1 MLRITSVVCF
11 LLASA
16 ALAAEPEGDLKA
28 FQGTWVLAEA
38 TLAGRDHSDDFK
50 AMKLTVT
57 GEKYEVG
64 FGMVSDKGTIKLDS
78 AKKPKLIDLTTTKEG
93 AFKGHTL
100 PGIYE
105 LKDDTIV
112 LCLEAEK
119 TDRPTK
125 FEAPEKTRIM
135 LFTFKREKK

>member
-1 MLRITSVVCF
+1 MLRFVSIACF
-11 LLASA
+11 VFASA

-28 FQGTWVLAEA
+28 LQGTWVLAEA
-38 TLAGRDHSDDFK
+38 TLAGRDHGEDFPE
-50 AMKLTVT
+50 MKLKVN
-57 GEKYEVG
+57 GDKYEVG
-64 FGMVSDKGTIKLDS
+64 FGMILEKGTIKLDS
-78 AKKPKLIDLTTTKEG
+78 TKKPKQIDLTTGEKG

-112 LCLEAEK
+112 LCLEANK

-125 FEAPEKTRIM
+125 FEAPEKTRLM